1 MDFVTNVGVFIYP
14 LMACSLL
21 AVFITVERLISLRAS
36 KVIEQQMVDSF
47 IQGETNKVEG
57 DLGSVIGRIVRFHRE
72 QKPSAETLI
81 AFARM
86 EVSQMERGLFLL
98 EAVIGAAPLLGL
110 LGTVTGLTQ
119 VFGKFF
125 AESGLANP
133 SAFTSGIALALNTT
147 IIGLAIAIPSLVA
160 HAYISRRIEW
170 LSVQI
175 GIGVECLSK
184 SNSNKTVD

>member
-1 MDFVTNVGVFIYP
+1 MNLITNVGVFIYP

-21 AVFITVERLISLRAS
+21 AVFITVERLISLRAV
-36 KVIEQQMVDSF
+36 KVMQDDMVDAF
-47 IQGETNKVEG
+47 VHGEPERVES
-57 DLGSVIGRIVRFHRE
+57 DMKSTMGRIVCYYRE
-72 QKPSAETLI
+72 QQPSPEALV

-86 EVSQMERGLFLL
+86 ETNQLERGLFLL

-125 AESGLANP
+125 AESGLTNP
-133 SAFTSGIALALNTT
+133 DAFTSGIAMALNTT

-160 HAYISRRIEW
+160 HAYIMRRIEW
-170 LSVQI
+170 LSVRV
-175 GIGVECLSK
+175 GIGVEFLSRPAAG
-184 SNSNKTVD
+184 TVPD